1 MNKHL
6 IILPLLITSAVS
18 LHILSF
24 QLEEPEEIVLNPEES
39 VMASPIGE
47 ESVQP
52 TPDESV
58 ISSSDPTPSSQE
70 SVVASESVNP
80 SKAPDVKVSASVQP
94 KPSTKPEVKPTPK
107 VVQSQVPT
115 PSLAPTPMPSPTS
128 VLSQETL
135 KVASAKYIPI
145 KLFNEIVKEA
155 KVSSGRMDPFLS
167 LEPPKIQPIPIV
179 SVPPK
184 NEVFNQTPKEK
195 KVFGTPFKLKNPPT
209 NWVPNFDSNSNQQ
222 QNKFSLIPKISSKT
236 GKPLT
241 KIEIQQI
248 EEQRIDFEIKSMT
261 NGIELTG
268 IITGSKPVAIVKVGD
283 ESKVV
288 GIGQVVKTDSEGR
301 NIKITSIDI
310 NNQVISLSNGR
321 RKAKIEV
328 KEE

>member
-24 QLEEPEEIVLNPEES
+24 KLEETEEIVLNPEES
-39 VMASPIGE
+39 VMSSSITE
-47 ESVQP
+47 ESTP
-52 TPDESV
+52 PNPDESV
-58 ISSSDPTPSSQE
+58 ISSSEATPSSQE
-70 SVVASESVNP
+70 SVVASPSVNA
-80 SKAPDVKVSASVQP
+80 SKMPDVKVSATAQP
-94 KPSTKPEVKPTPK
+94 KPTNKPEVKPTPK
-107 VVQSQVPT
+107 TVQSQVPT
-115 PSLAPTPMPSPTS
+115 PSVVPTPVPSPTS
-128 VLSQETL
+128 ALSQETL

-167 LEPPKIQPIPIV
+167 MEPPEIQPIPIV
-179 SVPPK
+179 VAPPK

-209 NWVPNFDSNSNQQ
+209 NWVPTFDSNNKQQ
-222 QNKFSLIPKISSKT
+222 KNKFAFIPKISSKT

-241 KIEIQQI
+241 KTEIKQI
-248 EEQRIDFEIKSMT
+248 EEERIDFEIKSMT

>member
-24 QLEEPEEIVLNPEES
+24 KLEETEEIVLNPEES
-39 VMASPIGE
+39 VMASSITE
-47 ESVQP
+47 ESTQP
-52 TPDESV
+52 NSDESV
-58 ISSSDPTPSSQE
+58 ASSSDPIPSSQS

-80 SKAPDVKVSASVQP
+80 SKTPDVKVSSLVQP

-115 PSLAPTPMPSPTS
+115 PSLAPTAAPSPTS
-128 VLSQETL
+128 ALSQETL
-135 KVASAKYIPI
+135 KVASVKYIPI
-145 KLFNEIVKEA
+145 KGFNEIVKEA

-167 LEPPKIQPIPIV
+167 LDPPKIEPIPIV

-184 NEVFNQTPKEK
+184 NEVFNQTSKEK
-195 KVFGTPFKLKNPPT
+195 KVFGIPSKIKNSPT
-209 NWVPNFDSNSNQQ
+209 WVPTFDSNSNQK
-222 QNKFSLIPKISSKT
+222 QNKFTLIPKISSKT